1 MNKGLQDAV
10 RQCLENADWEYN
22 KALADLERAVKEN
35 STLLDAVVAMTC
47 ADMVRDEKQLH
58 EGKKPS
64 PPPEHDDAQDG
75 LRLHD
80 SAAAGLHDSFHFE
93 PGERSKTEKP

>member
-1 MNKGLQDAV
+1 MNKSLQDAV
-10 RQCLENADWEYN
+10 HQCLENADWEYN
-22 KALADLERAVKEN
+22 KALADLERIVKEN
-35 STLLDAVVAMTC
+35 STLLDAVVSMTC
-47 ADMVRDEKQLH
+47 ADMVRDEMQRH

-64 PPPEHDDAQDG
+64 PPPEPDDAQAG

-93 PGERSKTEKP
+93 PGERSKIKKP